1 MAAPKGKRMPAK
13 KAKKA
18 GTNRES
24 AAQRKVLFA
33 KEYLANGGN
42 ATQAAIKV
50 GYSAKTADQQGSR
63 LLKDVKVREI
73 IEASRGKALE
83 DADLNL
89 KEILLEAKRLALFD
103 PRKLFD
109 EAGNLKPIKDLDADT
124 AAALAQIDVYEE
136 FIGQGDNRQ
145 KIGETKKIKIW
156 DKNAALEKL
165 FKHLG
170 LYKEDNTQK
179 GEAAVAALIAAVH
192 GHDTG
197 SGFPIRSA

>member
-24 AAQRKVLFA
+24 AAQRKALFA
-33 KEYLANGGN
+33 KEFLANGGN
-42 ATQAAIKV
+42 AKQAAIKV

-73 IEASRGKALE
+73 IEASREKALDE
-83 DADLNL
+83 ADVSL
-89 KEILLEAKRLALFD
+89 KEVILEAKRLALFD
-103 PRKLFD
+103 PRRLFD
-109 EAGNLKPIKDLDADT
+109 AEGNLKPIKDLDADT

-145 KIGETKKIKIW
+145 KIGETKKIKLW

-170 LYKEDNTQK
+170 LYKEDNKQQ
-179 GEAAVAALIAAVH
+179 GDAAVAALIAAVQAT
-192 GHDTG
+192 DAG
-197 SGFPIRSA
+197 SGFPIKAT